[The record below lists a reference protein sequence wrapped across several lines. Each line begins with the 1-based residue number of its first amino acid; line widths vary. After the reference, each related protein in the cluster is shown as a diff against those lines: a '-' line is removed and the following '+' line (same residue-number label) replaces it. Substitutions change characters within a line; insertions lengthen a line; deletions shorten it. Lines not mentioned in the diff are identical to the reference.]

1 MVSVD
6 EQIEVVAHTNRRE
19 TQNHVSS
26 VHQIELVTL
35 HYHPNLAML
44 PNTDL
49 KFQITNRYVSRV
61 QLTANVET
69 HSRSLHYYKHRN
81 YR

>member
-1 MVSVD
+1 MVSSDD
-6 EQIEVVAHTNRRE
+6 EQIEAVAHKDMTDRHE
-19 TQNHVSS
+19 IQNHVS

-49 KFQITNRYVSRV
+49 KFQITNRYEIR
-61 QLTANVET
+61 E
-69 HSRSLHYYKHRN
+69 
-81 YR
+81 